1 MYVNIR
7 IFISVDFIF
16 ITTSSFRGGR
26 QQLIYLLFVNLS
38 SLLLPRVHIQ
48 VKFLQCTFC
57 FCTVCVVLKQRFW
70 RGSQCRRH
78 IYLLVNENKVSNFQ
92 NKWCTVIGKAL
103 ERRISI
109 LHLLKRNTIRRS
121 PIFNH
126 EKLNMASTLT
136 KVLRWKEYVSLRS
149 SLQSLRCID
158 PHGISTGAIV
168 QCLSSFVRSSD
179 LTEAVSA
186 YSSLLKF
193 YPFKSVFSSAGGL
206 NFELICSQS
215 LSHL

>member
-70 RGSQCRRH
+70 RRSQCRRH

-92 NKWCTVIGKAL
+92 NKWCSHWEGFGKT
-103 ERRISI
+103 
-109 LHLLKRNTIRRS
+109 H
-121 PIFNH
+121 FNFASAE
-126 EKLNMASTLT
+126 EKHYPSQTHF
-136 KVLRWKEYVSLRS
+136 
-149 SLQSLRCID
+149 QSRKIKY
-158 PHGISTGAIV
+158 GIYA
-168 QCLSSFVRSSD
+168 D
-179 LTEAVSA
+179 
-186 YSSLLKF
+186 
-193 YPFKSVFSSAGGL
+193 
-206 NFELICSQS
+206 
-215 LSHL
+215 